1 MKMKTTSKM
10 RISVKL
16 VTLMLMAMNLMA
28 LTLTLMAMKLVVP
41 TLTLTK
47 SMKLV
52 ALTLMTNNEDANLGA
67 ALAAVG
73 GDNTFPDNFD
83 PGSEKDV
90 DLGDFFGG
98 L

>member
-1 MKMKTTSKM
+1 
-10 RISVKL
+10 
-16 VTLMLMAMNLMA
+16 
-28 LTLTLMAMKLVVP
+28 
-41 TLTLTK
+41 
-47 SMKLV
+47 
-52 ALTLMTNNEDANLGA
+52 MTNNEDADLGA